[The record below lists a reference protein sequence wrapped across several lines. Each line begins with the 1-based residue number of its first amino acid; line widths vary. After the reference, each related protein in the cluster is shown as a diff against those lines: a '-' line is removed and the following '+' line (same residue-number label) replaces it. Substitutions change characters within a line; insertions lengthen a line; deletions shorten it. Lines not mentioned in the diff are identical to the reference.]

1 MRDERLL
8 EPGTGAKSKSRR
20 LPARA
25 PKVRVETTDVMKAA
39 AIDRFGPPSVLTMHE
54 LPSPEPGPNEV
65 LIALFASGVG
75 VWDADIRKGWWPEGK
90 PKFPLVLGTDGSG
103 IIAKRG
109 ARVRNFSEG
118 DRVWAYEFI
127 NPKGGFYAEF
137 VAVNSKNVGLVPKRL
152 NLLQAGA
159 MTVTGLTALQ
169 GIDVHLRVKATDT
182 VLVFGAS
189 GAVGS
194 LAVQFAKR
202 RGARVIGTARGKEA
216 VELVRE
222 LGVDKVIDLTSD
234 DAVEQLRGSAPNGID
249 AVLALAG
256 GDSLQNVLRLL
267 RSDGRVAYPNG
278 VEPEPKSPG
287 KTKLKLLPYDAEA
300 SPKEFER
307 LTHTVEEAKLK
318 VPIAAIHPLEE
329 AAEAHARL
337 ERGHVL
343 GRIVLQIRAD
353 KLIRAASR

>member
-8 EPGTGAKSKSRR
+8 EPGKRAKSTRR
-20 LPARA
+20 GQRARVTQ
-25 PKVRVETTDVMKAA
+25 VRVEKTNVMKAA
-39 AIDRFGPPSVLTMHE
+39 VIERFGPPSVLTVHE
-54 LPSPEPGPNEV
+54 RPVPEPGPNEV

-90 PKFPLVLGTDGSG
+90 PKFPLVLGTDGAG
-103 IIAKRG
+103 VIAKRG
-109 ARVRNFSEG
+109 ARVRHFSEG

-137 VAVNSKNVGLVPKRL
+137 VAVNSKHVGLVPKRL
-152 NLLQAGA
+152 DLLEAGA

-202 RGARVIGTARGKEA
+202 HDARVIGTGRGKKA
-216 VELVRE
+216 IAFVRK
-222 LGVDKVIDLTSD
+222 LGVDEVIDLTSK
-234 DAVEQLRGSAPNGID
+234 DAVEQLREIAPNGID
-249 AVLALAG
+249 AVLALSG
-256 GDSLQNVLRLL
+256 GNPLQKLLRLVPPG
-267 RSDGRVAYPNG
+267 GRVAYPNG

-287 KTKLKLLPYDAEA
+287 KVKLLPYDAKA
-300 SPKEFER
+300 SPREFER
-307 LTHTVEEAKLK
+307 LNDAVEEAKLK
-318 VPIAAIHPLEE
+318 VPIGAILPLKE
-329 AAEAHARL
+329 AAKAHARL
-337 ERGHVL
+337 ETGHIL

-353 KLIRAASR
+353 KQTRAASR

>member
-1 MRDERLL
+1 MRDDRLL
-8 EPGTGAKSKSRR
+8 EPAKRAKARSRR
-20 LPARA
+20 RPARA
-25 PKVRVETTDVMKAA
+25 PKVRVEKKKVMKAA
-39 AIDRFGPPSVLTMHE
+39 AIDRFGPPSVLTVHE
-54 LPSPEPGPNEV
+54 LPIPEPAPNEV
-65 LIALFASGVG
+65 LIALSSAGVG

-90 PKFPLVLGTDGSG
+90 PKFPLVLGTDGAG

-127 NPKGGFYAEF
+127 NPTGGFYAEF
-137 VAVNSKNVGLVPKRL
+137 VAVNSKHVGLVPKRL

-182 VLVFGAS
+182 VLVLGAS

-202 RGARVIGTARGKEA
+202 HYARVIGTGRGKQS
-216 VELVRE
+216 VEFVRK
-222 LGVDKVIDLTSD
+222 LDVDKVIDLTSK
-234 DAVEQLRGSAPNGID
+234 DAVEQLRAFAPNGID

-256 GDSLQNVLRLL
+256 GDSLQRLL
-267 RSDGRVAYPNG
+267 RFVRPGGRVAYPNG
-278 VEPEPKSPG
+278 VEPEPRSPG
-287 KTKLKLLPYDAEA
+287 KVKLLPYDAKA

-307 LTHTVEEAKLK
+307 LNDAVEEAKLK
-318 VPIAAIHPLEE
+318 VPIGAIVRLAE
-329 AAEAHARL
+329 AAKAHARL
-337 ERGHVL
+337 KRGHIL

-353 KLIRAASR
+353 KQTRAASR